1 MDPQF
6 FLPNDRRLRALL
18 EGLDRRERQLREQIA
33 RRRGTLDDE
42 GLTAEPTGDD
52 ADRAFTRDRATVEND
67 LIDLHLRE
75 LGQIEAARRR
85 AAEGSYGLCEDC
97 GEPIGIGRLEA
108 YPTARRCAACQARH
122 EKLSAAT

>member
-1 MDPQF
+1 MDPQTP
-6 FLPNDRRLRALL
+6 LHDGRLRALL
-18 EGLDRRERQLREQIA
+18 AALDRREQELREQIA

-42 GLTAEPTGDD
+42 GLSAEPTGDD

-67 LIDLHLRE
+67 LIELHLRE
-75 LGQIEAARRR
+75 LAQIEAARRR
-85 AAEGSYGLCEDC
+85 AAEGTYGLCADC
-97 GEPIGIGRLEA
+97 GEPILLGRLEV